1 MRLQRPGAYK
11 ARQQDSGG
19 ERFLV
24 FLLHFKGNLVFLL
37 YFTGLSPCKPP
48 ALFIPAP
55 VQHPQLLLS
64 RPHLSAPTQPHQCIA
79 QKSLFGLAPLDGMPH
94 YSSLFASAEEN
105 YWNNTFPGL
114 LVYALFVNRKK
125 GKVLVDCYFTDVH
138 LTGVFTNSSW
148 KMQIHHPSNLEIFLV

>member
-11 ARQQDSGG
+11 ARQQASGG

-24 FLLHFKGNLVFLL
+24 FLLHFKGNFVFLL

-64 RPHLSAPTQPHQCIA
+64 FPHLSAPTHNPTNALPRRVYLAWLPSMVCLIIQVYLLQ
-79 QKSLFGLAPLDGMPH
+79 QKRITEITLFQAYLYTH
-94 YSSLFASAEEN
+94 YLSI
-105 YWNNTFPGL
+105 
-114 LVYALFVNRKK
+114 
-125 GKVLVDCYFTDVH
+125 GKQEKCL
-138 LTGVFTNSSW
+138 
-148 KMQIHHPSNLEIFLV
+148 